1 MTPTSSHSTF
11 STMMRKATA
20 EALGTAL
27 LLTAVVGSGVMG
39 ERLAGGNLAIALL
52 ANTLATGAALMVLIL
67 TFRPVSGAHFNPV
80 VTFAEA
86 SRGKVSWGAVP
97 IYVVA
102 QLGGAVAGVVI
113 AHLTLGEP
121 AVTVSTHERS
131 SLAEM
136 LSELVATFGLLA
148 VIIGC
153 SRQRSD
159 AVPFAVG
166 AYIAA
171 AHWFTASA
179 SFANPAVTAARAL
192 TESFAGIRP
201 EDVPGFIAAQV
212 TGGALATAVTCWL
225 IPASRLELPAA
236 EANGGHAKPVHT
248 AQDVATPL
256 RSSPREN
263 AAN

>member
-1 MTPTSSHSTF
+1 
-11 STMMRKATA
+11 MMKKASA

-27 LLTAVVGSGVMG
+27 LLTAVVGSGITG

-52 ANTLATGAALMVLIL
+52 ANALVAGAALTVLTM

-86 SRGKVSWGAVP
+86 SRGKISWRAVP

-102 QLGGAVAGVVI
+102 QLFGAVGGVVI

-121 AVTVSTHERS
+121 AVTLSTHERS

-136 LSELVATFGLLA
+136 VSELVATFGLLA
-148 VIIGC
+148 VLIGC
-153 SRQRSD
+153 SRQRSE

-166 AYIAA
+166 AYVAT

-179 SFANPAVTAARAL
+179 SFANPVVTVARAL
-192 TESFAGIRP
+192 TDSFAGTRP
-201 EDVPGFIAAQV
+201 IDVPGLIVSQAV
-212 TGGALATAVTCWL
+212 GGALATIVICWL
-225 IPASRLELPAA
+225 IPAPRIELTAPELKREQLADDQARQAAVFLDSNLRVEKPA
-236 EANGGHAKPVHT
+236 HVR
-248 AQDVATPL
+248 V
-256 RSSPREN
+256 
-263 AAN
+263 